1 MSYSRTPKTQNSVYN
16 AMLVAH
22 IELLACKLRAF
33 TTDDLW
39 DAIAHVS
46 EPPEPRVLGP
56 AMLRAQQRKLIAP
69 SNMVVTSRRKACH
82 SRPIAIWLS
91 VPLGGTIMDAAE
103 LIARSKR
110 SAQIPLLPE
119 GIVTL

>member
-1 MSYSRTPKTQNSVYN
+1 MSYSRTPKTQNNVYS

-46 EPPEPRVLGP
+46 
-56 AMLRAQQRKLIAP
+56 
-69 SNMVVTSRRKACH
+69 
-82 SRPIAIWLS
+82 
-91 VPLGGTIMDAAE
+91 
-103 LIARSKR
+103 
-110 SAQIPLLPE
+110 
-119 GIVTL
+119 